1 MSDFY
6 QTGLV
11 TTLHRLGPPNAERLE
26 RELVRLV
33 RERPVALVL
42 PSLYSELEGPALPHI
57 LDELCQ
63 VPYLSQVVISLDQAD
78 KEQFCHARK
87 FFSRLPQAHRIIW
100 NDGPRIRSLF
110 ELLPKHD
117 LSFGEPGKGRGT
129 WVAHGYVLSQ
139 GQARVIAIH
148 DCDILSYDREM
159 LARLVYPVVNRQ
171 FDYRFCK
178 GYYSRITDRMHGRVT
193 RLMMTPLIRSLER
206 TVGPLPLLSYLDSF
220 RYILAGEFSMDA
232 DLPRVNR
239 IPSDWGLEIGVLA
252 EIYRNVAVQRVCQ
265 VDLAS
270 NYEHKHQP
278 LSEQD
283 PETGL
288 MKMAIDISKSL
299 FRTLAGEGVIMSE
312 GLFKTLVA
320 SYKRTAEDTIERYYA
335 DAAINGLEF
344 DRDHEEKA
352 VETFTRSI
360 GLAGVSFLEDPLGA
374 PLIPNWNRVTSAI
387 PGFLSSLSEAV
398 EEDNKS

>member
-6 QTGLV
+6 QTGV
-11 TTLHRLGPPNAERLE
+11 ITTLHRLGPPNPERLE
-26 RELVRLV
+26 RELIRLV

-57 LDELCQ
+57 IDELCK
-63 VPYLSQVVISLDQAD
+63 VPYLGQIVISLDRANR
-78 KEQFCHARK
+78 KQFEHARE
-87 FFSRLPQAHRIIW
+87 FFSRLPQVHRIIW
-100 NDGPRIRSLF
+100 NDGKRLQSLF
-110 ELLPKHD
+110 DLLPKHG
-117 LSFGEPGKGRGT
+117 LSFGEQGKGRGA
-129 WVAHGYVLSQ
+129 WVAHGYVLAQ
-139 GQARVIAIH
+139 GQSRVIAIH

-159 LARLVYPVVNRQ
+159 LARLVYPIVNRQ

-178 GYYSRITDRMHGRVT
+178 GFYSRITDRMHGRVT
-193 RLMMTPLIRSLER
+193 RLMMTPLIRSLQR
-206 TVGPLPLLSYLDSF
+206 TVGPMPLLNYLDSF

-252 EIYRNVAVQRVCQ
+252 EVYRNVAVQRVCQ
-265 VDLAS
+265 VDIAA

-283 PETGL
+283 PEAGL
-288 MKMAIDISKSL
+288 MKMAVDIAKSL
-299 FRTLAGEGVIMSE
+299 FRTLAGEGVILSE
-312 GLFKTLVA
+312 GLFKSLVA
-320 SYKRTAEDTIERYYA
+320 SYKRTAEDTIEHYHA

-344 DRDHEEKA
+344 DRDNEEKA
-352 VETFTRSI
+352 VETFTRAI
-360 GLAGVSFLEDPLGA
+360 KLAGEYFLEDPLGA

>member
-6 QTGLV
+6 QTGVV

-42 PSLYSELEGPALPHI
+42 PSLYSELEGPALGHI
-57 LDELCQ
+57 VDELCK
-63 VPYLSQVVISLDQAD
+63 VPYIAQIIISLDRAD
-78 KEQFCHARK
+78 QKQFYHARE
-87 FFSRLPQAHRIIW
+87 FFSRLPHVHRIIW
-100 NDGPRIRSLF
+100 NDGPRLRSLF

-117 LSFGEPGKGRGT
+117 LNFGEPGKGRGA

-178 GYYSRITDRMHGRVT
+178 GFYSRITDRMHGRVT
-193 RLMMTPLIRSLER
+193 RLMMTPLIRSLQR
-206 TVGPLPLLSYLDSF
+206 TVGPLPFLSYLDSF

-252 EIYRNVAVQRVCQ
+252 EVYRNVAVQRVCQ

-283 PETGL
+283 PEAGL
-288 MKMAIDISKSL
+288 LKMAIDISKSL
-299 FRTLAGEGVIMSE
+299 FRTLAGEGVILSE
-312 GLFKTLVA
+312 GLFKSLVA
-320 SYKRTAEDTIERYYA
+320 SYKRTAEDTIERYHA

-344 DRDHEEKA
+344 DRDQEEKA
-352 VETFTRSI
+352 VETFTSAVT
-360 GLAGVSFLEDPLGA
+360 LAGDNFLKDPLGA
-374 PLIPNWNRVTSAI
+374 PLIPNWNRVTAAI
-387 PGFLSSLSEAV
+387 PGFLSSLAEAV
-398 EEDNKS
+398 DEDNKS